1 MTLSSILLA
10 IVSLV
15 AVLGLVVLTGRLA
28 RTGFLAQR
36 LPGGGNRMVLVQ
48 ALALDPR
55 RRLQLVRCD
64 DRHVM
69 LLTGGGTDLVVGWL
83 DAPARDAGA

>member
-1 MTLSSILLA
+1 MILSSILLA
-10 IVSLV
+10 IVSLA

-64 DRHVM
+64 GRHVM

-83 DAPARDAGA
+83 DAPAQDAGA